1 MLIRHLLCSAHRF
14 VHRGEK
20 NNKLEG
26 VCNSG
31 GSKVI
36 IMRCEKR
43 EKEASSSPFS
53 SSGEAVAAGIAQF
66 ILFSMN

>member
-1 MLIRHLLCSAHRF
+1 MLIRHLPCAHRF

-36 IMRCEKR
+36 MRCEKR
-43 EKEASSSPFS
+43 EKEAALLSAEAAGRLLLLQVLRSSSFL
-53 SSGEAVAAGIAQF
+53 A
-66 ILFSMN
+66 